1 MPDNSTEAAFITTVR
16 TYGMSNNTP
25 YIYPPQETVKSDFQ
39 VTLQH
44 YLKNWKWFVFSI
56 VVALIAGYVYLLYA
70 TPMYKVQSSLLVKD
84 ENKGISEENVLKELD
99 FFTPKRVIENE
110 VEILRSYTL
119 MEKVVAKLGIH
130 VRYFH
135 ETQFS
140 DQEIYDHSPIRVEL
154 EDPQSRIYEEAIRIN
169 FPNSGTV
176 RLDGK
181 NYPLNQSVRTPYGK
195 LKFVATRPF
204 SDTTKTVIVRAEPM
218 AETVQDYLKRLNVEP
233 SSKASTVL
241 LLGLEDA
248 VPRKGVDI
256 LNILIDTYNAAAVED
271 KNRIVANTLQF
282 IEARLK
288 LVSGELSTVE
298 KDIESYK
305 SSEGITDMSAE
316 AQVLLSKVEQNDAQ
330 LTQTNIQLG
339 ALNDIERYVL
349 NSGSAKGNIPATVGL
364 SDPVLVGLIGKL
376 TEIELQR
383 DAMARTTTE
392 ANPLL
397 RALEDQIT
405 ATKTNIFETIQNMK
419 RALVGTRQQLV
430 ATNGRFESLIRSVP
444 RKERA
449 LMDITRQQA
458 IKNHLYTYLLQKREE
473 TALSYAATVADSRT
487 IDKARSGSKPVKP
500 IKPLIMILFAL
511 GGLLLPV
518 VAITLRDL
526 LNKRVVQ
533 RSDVD
538 ELTNAPVIGEIA
550 NVKHK
555 NPIVVSGNDRTA
567 VSEQIRALR
576 TNLQFLRS
584 GGNNLVLQVTSSI
597 SGEGK
602 SFVVVNLGASLALI
616 KRPTV
621 VLEMDLRRPTLHSKF
636 GLPVQTGLSSYLVGQ
651 AELDEILYPIPGYDN
666 YWLIP
671 CGPIP
676 PNPTELLTSPR
687 LEELFLRL
695 REMFDFV
702 LVDAP
707 PVGLVT
713 DAQIIGEH
721 TDATLY
727 MVRYNVTPKQSL
739 RNIET
744 LYREQR
750 LRKLSLV
757 LNGVQQESMYGYG
770 YYEPHPKETSGM
782 VNRLKTLLAPS
793 RKRLN

>member
-1 MPDNSTEAAFITTVR
+1 
-16 TYGMSNNTP
+16 MSNHIP
-25 YIYPPQETVKSDFQ
+25 YTYPNQEPIKSDFQ
-39 VTLQH
+39 VTLHH
-44 YLKNWKWFVFSI
+44 YLKYWRWFVFSLLI
-56 VVALIAGYVYLLYA
+56 ALLAGYVYLLYA
-70 TPMYKVQSSLLVKD
+70 TPLYKVQSSLLIKD

-119 MEKVVAKLGIH
+119 MEKVVTQLGLN
-130 VRYFH
+130 VRYFRKGS
-135 ETQFS
+135 FKN
-140 DQEIYDHSPIRVEL
+140 QEIYDGSPIRLEL
-154 EDPQSRIYEEAIRIN
+154 EDPLPPAYEKAIPVE
-169 FPNSGTV
+169 FVSASTL
-176 RLDGK
+176 RLDNK
-181 NYPLNQSVRTPYGK
+181 TYPLNQLVSTPYGR

-204 SDTTKTVIVRAEPM
+204 SDTTQAVIIKIDPL
-218 AETVQDYLKRLNVEP
+218 AETVQDYIKRLGVEP

-241 LLGLEDA
+241 LLSLEDA
-248 VPRKGVDI
+248 VPKKGTDI
-256 LNILIDTYNAAAVED
+256 LNHLIDSYNAAAVED

-305 SSEGITDMSAE
+305 SAEGITDMSAE

-330 LTQTNIQLG
+330 LSQTNIQLG
-339 ALNDIERYVL
+339 ALADIERYVL
-349 NSGSAKGNIPATVGL
+349 NSGAAKGNIPATLGL

-376 TEIELQR
+376 TELELQR
-383 DAMARTTTE
+383 DAMARTTSE
-392 ANPLL
+392 GNPLL
-397 RALEDQIT
+397 RALEDQLT
-405 ATKTNIFETIQNMK
+405 ATKTNIYETIQNLK
-419 RALVGTRQQLV
+419 KILNGTRQQLM
-430 ATNGRFESLIRSVP
+430 ATNGRFESMIRSVP

-449 LMDITRQQA
+449 LMDITRQQS

-500 IKPLIMILFAL
+500 VKPLIMLLFACA
-511 GGLLLPV
+511 GLILPIV
-518 VAITLRDL
+518 GITLRDL
-526 LNKRVVQ
+526 LNKRVAE
-533 RSDVD
+533 RTDID
-538 ELTNAPVIGEIA
+538 DATNAPVIGEIA
-550 NVKHK
+550 NVRHK
-555 NPIVVSGNDRTA
+555 NPIVVAGNDRTA

-584 GGNNLVLQVTSSI
+584 GSNNMVLLITSSI

-602 SFVVVNLGASLALI
+602 SFVAVNLGASLALI

-621 VLEMDLRRPTLHSKF
+621 ILEMDLRRPTLHTKL
-636 GLPVQTGLSSYLVGQ
+636 GLPVQTGLSNYLVGQ
-651 AELDEILYPIPGYDN
+651 AELDDILVPIPGYNN

-687 LEELFLRL
+687 LEELFLKL
-695 REMFDFV
+695 RELFDFV

-727 MVRYNVTPKQSL
+727 MIRYNVTPKQAL

-757 LNGVQQESMYGYG
+757 LNSVEQESMYGYG
-770 YYEPHPKETSGM
+770 YYEPLAKNNGSMMH
-782 VNRLKTLLAPS
+782 RLRTFLVPS

>member
-1 MPDNSTEAAFITTVR
+1 
-16 TYGMSNNTP
+16 MSNNIP
-25 YIYPPQETVKSDFQ
+25 YTYPSQEPIKSDFQ
-39 VTLQH
+39 VTLHH
-44 YLKNWKWFVFSI
+44 YLKNWRWFVFSL

-70 TPMYKVQSSLLVKD
+70 TPLYKIQSSLLVKD

-119 MEKVVAKLGIH
+119 MEKVAEQLGLD
-130 VRYFH
+130 VRYYQKTPFGNR
-135 ETQFS
+135 
-140 DQEIYDHSPIRVEL
+140 EIYNRAPIKMDVQEAL
-154 EDPQSRIYEEAIRIN
+154 PPLYEEKIQVDFVNTGKVRIDN
-169 FPNSGTV
+169 TT
-176 RLDGK
+176 
-181 NYPLNQSVRTPYGK
+181 YPLNEAVNTPYGR
-195 LKFVATRPF
+195 LTFIATKPF
-204 SDTTKTVIVRAEPM
+204 SDTTQPVIIQADPL
-218 AETVQDYLKRLNVEP
+218 AETVQDYLKKLNVEP

-241 LLGLEDA
+241 LLSLEDA
-248 VPRKGVDI
+248 VPQKGVDI
-256 LNILIDTYNAAAVED
+256 LNHLIDAYNAAAVED

-282 IEARLK
+282 IETRLK
-288 LVSGELSTVE
+288 LVSGELSSVE

-305 SSEGITDMSAE
+305 STQGITDMSAE

-330 LTQTNIQLG
+330 LSQTNIQLG
-339 ALNDIERYVL
+339 ALADIERYVL
-349 NSGSAKGNIPATVGL
+349 SSGAAKGNIPVTLGL

-376 TEIELQR
+376 TELELQR
-383 DAMARTTTE
+383 DAMARTTSE

-405 ATKTNIFETIQNMK
+405 ATKTNVYETIQNHK
-419 RALVGTRQQLV
+419 KILNGTRQQLL

-444 RKERA
+444 KKERA
-449 LMDITRQQA
+449 LMDITRQQS

-487 IDKARSGSKPVKP
+487 IDKARSGSRPVKP
-500 IKPLIMILFAL
+500 IKPLIMLLFASV
-511 GGLLLPV
+511 GLLIPV
-518 VAITLRDL
+518 IGITLRDL
-526 LNKRVVQ
+526 LNKRVAS
-533 RSDVD
+533 RTDID
-538 ELTNAPVIGEIA
+538 EMTNAPVIGEIA
-550 NVKHK
+550 HVRHK
-555 NPIVVSGNDRTA
+555 NPIVVSGNDRSA

-584 GGNNLVLQVTSSI
+584 GSNNLALLVTSSI

-602 SFVVVNLGASLALI
+602 SFVTVNLGASLALI

-621 VLEMDLRRPTLHSKF
+621 ILEMDLRRPTLHSKF
-636 GLPVQTGLSSYLVGQ
+636 GLPMQTGLSNYLVGQ
-651 AELDEILYPIPGYDN
+651 AELDDILVPIPGYNN

-687 LEELFLRL
+687 LEELFVKL
-695 REMFDFV
+695 RELFDFV

-739 RNIET
+739 RSIET
-744 LYREQR
+744 LYKEQR

-757 LNGVQQESMYGYG
+757 LNSVESESMYGYG
-770 YYEPHPKETSGM
+770 YYEPHPDEGNKM
-782 VNRLKTLLAPS
+782 IQRLRTFLVPS

>member
-1 MPDNSTEAAFITTVR
+1 
-16 TYGMSNNTP
+16 
-25 YIYPPQETVKSDFQ
+25 
-39 VTLQH
+39 
-44 YLKNWKWFVFSI
+44 
-56 VVALIAGYVYLLYA
+56 
-70 TPMYKVQSSLLVKD
+70 
-84 ENKGISEENVLKELD
+84 
-99 FFTPKRVIENE
+99 
-110 VEILRSYTL
+110 
-119 MEKVVAKLGIH
+119 
-130 VRYFH
+130 
-135 ETQFS
+135 
-140 DQEIYDHSPIRVEL
+140 
-154 EDPQSRIYEEAIRIN
+154 
-169 FPNSGTV
+169 
-176 RLDGK
+176 
-181 NYPLNQSVRTPYGK
+181 
-195 LKFVATRPF
+195 
-204 SDTTKTVIVRAEPM
+204 M
-218 AETVQDYLKRLNVEP
+218 AETVQDYLKKLNVEP
-233 SSKASTVL
+233 SSKSSTVL
-241 LLGLEDA
+241 LLSLEDA
-248 VPRKGVDI
+248 VPRKGTDI
-256 LNILIDTYNAAAVED
+256 LNHLIDSYNAAAVED
-271 KNRIVANTLQF
+271 KNRIVANTLHF
-282 IEARLK
+282 IEERLK

-298 KDIESYK
+298 KSIESYK

-339 ALNDIERYVL
+339 ALTDIERYVL
-349 NSGSAKGNIPATVGL
+349 NSSSVKGNIPATAGL

-376 TEIELQR
+376 AEIELQR
-383 DAMARTTTE
+383 NAMARTTTDS
-392 ANPLL
+392 NPLL
-397 RALEDQIT
+397 RALDDQIT
-405 ATKTNIFETIQNMK
+405 ATKTNIFETIQNIK
-419 RALVGTRQQLV
+419 KVLSGTKQQLV
-430 ATNGRFESLIRSVP
+430 ATNGRFESMIRSVP

-487 IDKARSGSKPVKP
+487 IDKARSGSKPIKP
-500 IKPLIMILFAL
+500 IKPLIMLLFASA
-511 GGLLLPV
+511 GLLIPV
-518 VAITLRDL
+518 IAITLRDI
-526 LNKRVVQ
+526 LNKKVVQ

-584 GGNNLVLQVTSSI
+584 GNNNLALLVTSSI

-621 VLEMDLRRPTLHSKF
+621 ILEMDLRRPTLHSKF

-651 AELDEILYPIPGYDN
+651 AEIDDILHPIAGYDN

-671 CGPIP
+671 CGPVP

-687 LEELFLRL
+687 LEELFIKL
-695 REMFDFV
+695 RELFDFI

-713 DAQIIGEH
+713 DAQIIGEY

-744 LYREQR
+744 LYKEQR

-757 LNGVQQESMYGYG
+757 LNSVQQESMYGYG
-770 YYEPHPKETSGM
+770 YYEPLPKDSNNVMERIKAFLG
-782 VNRLKTLLAPS
+782 PG
-793 RKRLN
+793 RKGLN